1 MIQSPVSLSVYSIAP
16 VIMIKNP
23 QETNTKNHNALLFVL
38 ADLPKTFLHFI
49 FLCHF
54 LSIWKTMSEIS
65 ASVHINNITC
75 PLFFYRTNY
84 TSWTYCFIN

>member
-54 LSIWKTMSEIS
+54 LSI
-65 ASVHINNITC
+65 
-75 PLFFYRTNY
+75 
-84 TSWTYCFIN
+84 